1 MADPRGQ
8 LRREIRRFWGALGSG
23 SDLGEAAGEAGV
35 AVRTAYRW
43 MRECGGV
50 RAIRVEEPSAYRVGF
65 EDRER
70 IAFGLAAGWSF
81 TAIGRELCRP
91 TSTVTREVRLNMRHR
106 RSRRVGYDGSLRGI
120 DWIHDWEYLPSR
132 AQLRA
137 ENAANRKQ
145 QTKLTANPR
154 LAEEIQSRLDR
165 EDSPEQIA
173 HRLRIDFPD
182 EEEMRVSHETIYK
195 ELYVQGRG
203 ALRRD
208 IHQKLRTGRAVRRP
222 RSTVGARQERGRI
235 AGMVHISERPEEDRK
250 STRLNSSH

>member
-81 TAIGRELCRP
+81 TEI
-91 TSTVTREVRLNMRHR
+91 
-106 RSRRVGYDGSLRGI
+106 RSAERRVGKEWFRTCRFR
-120 DWIHDWEYLPSR
+120 W
-132 AQLRA
+132 
-137 ENAANRKQ
+137 
-145 QTKLTANPR
+145 
-154 LAEEIQSRLDR
+154 
-165 EDSPEQIA
+165 SP
-173 HRLRIDFPD
+173 
-182 EEEMRVSHETIYK
+182 VY
-195 ELYVQGRG
+195 
-203 ALRRD
+203 
-208 IHQKLRTGRAVRRP
+208 
-222 RSTVGARQERGRI
+222 
-235 AGMVHISERPEEDRK
+235 
-250 STRLNSSH
+250 